1 MAPRSAN
8 RNPET
13 RKPARALPPP
23 GARVSSVLPA
33 KSTVF
38 DCIIPG
44 RQVGQAIAFCG
55 LLGWAFGPRNFME
68 KVGQA
73 GYPLGPPAPPILG
86 ICRRRSRKR
95 DVSRAVASSF
105 SRLRVARGVH
115 RRIVRFWFRGLSALV
130 SCLLSAQFATP
141 ATGIISP
148 VAGIFLPLVD

>member
-44 RQVGQAIAFCG
+44 RQVGQAIAYCG
-55 LLGWAFGPRNFME
+55 LLEWAFGPRNFME

-73 GYPLGPPAPPILG
+73 EAPAPPILG

-95 DVSRAVASSF
+95 DDSRAVARRF
-105 SRLRVARGVH
+105 SRVRG
-115 RRIVRFWFRGLSALV
+115 RGPGPTNSRNL
-130 SCLLSAQFATP
+130 
-141 ATGIISP
+141 
-148 VAGIFLPLVD
+148 

>member
-44 RQVGQAIAFCG
+44 RQVGQAIAYCR
-55 LLGWAFGPRNFME
+55 LLEWAFGPRNFME

-73 GYPLGPPAPPILG
+73 GYPLGPPANFSPANSLFEPAVG
-86 ICRRRSRKR
+86 RREG
-95 DVSRAVASSF
+95 
-105 SRLRVARGVH
+105 LRPQ
-115 RRIVRFWFRGLSALV
+115 LSASV
-130 SCLLSAQFATP
+130 W
-141 ATGIISP
+141 
-148 VAGIFLPLVD
+148 